1 MEGRR
6 DTGGPTR
13 RSGDRDAPPVDGPVD
28 TAPRTGGAEGGER
41 DHIEVLSGRTR
52 LLWALAVGLY
62 GVGDLLTTVVGVSS
76 GRAVEAGPVAAGL
89 VDMYGLGAVF
99 PLKLGSL
106 LAFYVLW
113 RLVPDPHAAGVPLG
127 LVLTGA
133 LLTSWNALVVLG
145 GAPSVP

>member
-6 DTGGPTR
+6 DAGGPTR
-13 RSGDRDAPPVDGPVD
+13 RSGDRDAPAVDSSVGVALPGEEGRGG
-28 TAPRTGGAEGGER
+28 ANRTGP
-41 DHIEVLSGRTR
+41 LSGRTR
-52 LLWALAVGLY
+52 LLWAFAVGFY

-76 GRAVEAGPVAAGL
+76 GRAVEAGPVAAELVGL
-89 VDMYGLGAVF
+89 YGLGAVF
-99 PLKLGSL
+99 PLKVGSL

-133 LLTSWNALVVLG
+133 VLTGWNAFVVLG
-145 GAPSVP
+145 GGPSFP